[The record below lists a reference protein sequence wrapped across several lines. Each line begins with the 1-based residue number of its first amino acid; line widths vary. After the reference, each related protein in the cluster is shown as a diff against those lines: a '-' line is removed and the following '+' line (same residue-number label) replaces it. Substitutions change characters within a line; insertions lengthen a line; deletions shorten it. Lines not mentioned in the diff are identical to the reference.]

1 MMKGKYLSI
10 EYYLKMNSTLNLKV
24 SLIDIFN
31 LLEFEEY
38 SNDQEAGVKA

>member
-1 MMKGKYLSI
+1 MRGKYLSI